1 MTLYSLIH
9 NVRNS
14 VRNNLKRLATSV
26 DFNICI
32 NSVKVHE
39 HKQGILH
46 SIINACDYI
55 PKACNYIPERMMI
68 TAGLALACCS
78 SPIISYSKR
87 DQTQLTDLLQ
97 QIDAN
102 LPIITQDANLAT
114 GLSNY
119 QRLQNYELS
128 EYKPIQFT
136 LPNGTLEDGIYK
148 QGESTAPL
156 IIGSFGFFSD
166 VHANAVYNF
175 THIVREEVLQDYNVL
190 ILNHPSSAPFYCANG
205 EASWGGIEEGYI
217 IIEIAKQM
225 KEQFGISHVHAIG
238 VSMGGNGVMHAAYR
252 GKRVLDSAIAFSSVT
267 DFLDVPG
274 NTLRSLRNDSEFGP
288 TFWSI
293 TGWLNSIGMKMLY
306 DGFEEERKKNPA
318 CKGKPFTLEEI
329 ETIYLTTP
337 HYANAERMKEYL
349 APYIADK
356 ILPEKMPSSL
366 EEYLSMSDTTHI
378 ASSIQIPLLVV
389 HAHDDAVVS
398 EHHYYRFML
407 AGRENPFINGIMTTD
422 GGHWGFSAA
431 YGTKFVAC
439 LIRTYTEYW
448 SMPKLKPESKCF

>member
-1 MTLYSLIH
+1 MTLNTLLH
-9 NVRNS
+9 NIRNS
-14 VRNNLKRLATSV
+14 VRNNLRQLVMPKY
-26 DFNICI
+26 
-32 NSVKVHE
+32 
-39 HKQGILH
+39 
-46 SIINACDYI
+46 II
-55 PKACNYIPERMMI
+55 I
-68 TAGLALACCS
+68 TVGLTIACCS

-87 DQTQLTDLLQ
+87 NQTQLTDLLQ

-114 GLSNY
+114 GLSNNRRI
-119 QRLQNYELS
+119 QDDELS

-136 LPNGTLEDGIYK
+136 LPNGTLEEGIYK

-156 IIGSFGFFSD
+156 LIGSFGFFSD

-175 THIVREEVLQDYNVL
+175 THIVLEEVLQNYNVL

-217 IIEIAKQM
+217 IVEIAKQM
-225 KEQFGISHVHAIG
+225 KEQFDIPVVHAIG

-252 GKRVLDSAIAFSSVT
+252 GKDVLDSAVVFSSVT

-274 NTLRSLRNDSEFGP
+274 NTLRGLRDDSEFGP
-288 TFWSI
+288 AFWSF
-293 TGWLNSIGMKMLY
+293 TNWLNNIGMEMLY

-318 CKGKPFTLEEI
+318 CKGKFFTLEEI

-337 HYANAERMKEYL
+337 RYANAERMEEYL
-349 APYIADK
+349 ALYITDK

-366 EEYLSMSDTTHI
+366 EEYLSMSDATHI
-378 ASSIQIPLLVV
+378 ASSIQIPLFVV

-398 EHHYYRFML
+398 EHHFYRFML
-407 AGRENPFINGIMTTD
+407 AGRENSFINGIITTD
-422 GGHWGFSAA
+422 GGHWGFAAA

-448 SMPKLKPESKCF
+448 SKPKLKLESKCF